1 MNIKECIESFMFH
14 CIYEKN
20 LSPKTISA
28 YSSDFKQFITFL
40 KNYANNDNPDI
51 MEIDKTVLKKYIEH
65 LIKNYQVKSVKRKV
79 ASLKALLNHLEF
91 EDIITVN
98 PFRKIKLKL
107 KIPQR
112 LPNVLSLKE
121 VKLIWKIAYTD
132 LYDNQQIDTYSFLS
146 VNRDIAILELL
157 FGTGIRISELC
168 SLKVH
173 QIDFKNSLIQIFGKG
188 AKERVIHLCNYEI
201 IKSLKTYDKL
211 IGIKNLNREY
221 FFLNR
226 LQKPI
231 SDQSVRYMIKRYAKS
246 AKIDK
251 NVTPHTFRHTFATL
265 LLEEGVDIK
274 YIQHFLGH
282 SSISTTQI
290 YTHVNQKIQKK
301 ILKTKHPRKSF
312 SMLKDPLIE

>member
-1 MNIKECIESFMFH
+1 MNIKDCIESFMFH
-14 CIYEKN
+14 CMYEKN

-28 YSSDFKQFITFL
+28 YSSDFEQFITFL
-40 KNYANNDNPDI
+40 KIIINDDNPDI
-51 MEIDKTVLKKYIEH
+51 IEIDKTVIKKYVEH
-65 LIKNYQVKSVKRKV
+65 LIKTYQVKSVKRKV
-79 ASLKALLNHLEF
+79 ASLKAFLNHLEF

-98 PFRKIKLKL
+98 PFRKIKMKL
-107 KIPQR
+107 KIPQK

-121 VKLIWKIAYTD
+121 VKLIWKKAYQD
-132 LYDNQQIDTYSFLS
+132 LQDNQQNDTYSFLS

-157 FGTGIRISELC
+157 FGTGLRISELC
-168 SLKVH
+168 SLKVQ
-173 QIDFKNSLIQIFGKG
+173 QIDFKNNIVQIFGKG
-188 AKERVIHLCNYEI
+188 AKERIIHLCNSEI

-211 IGIKNLNREY
+211 IGVKNRNREY

-226 LQKPI
+226 LQEPI
-231 SDQSVRYMIKRYAKS
+231 SDQSVRLMIKKYAKL

-251 NVTPHTFRHTFATL
+251 NITPHTFRHTFATL

-290 YTHVNQKIQKK
+290 YTHVNQKSQKK
-301 ILKTKHPRKSF
+301 MLNTKHPRKNF
-312 SMLKDPLIE
+312 SMLDEHLVE